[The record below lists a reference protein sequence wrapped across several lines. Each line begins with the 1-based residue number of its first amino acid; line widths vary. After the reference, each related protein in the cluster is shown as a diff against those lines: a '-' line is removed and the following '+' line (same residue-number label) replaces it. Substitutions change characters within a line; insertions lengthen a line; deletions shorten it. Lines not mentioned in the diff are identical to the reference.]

1 MYILGISGQNRSA
14 AAALLRD
21 GVPVAAIEEEKLVRH
36 RSSTAIGSD
45 GLPVNAIAW
54 CLDQAGIGID
64 DIDLVTSDYR
74 PLRILKRQRI
84 FQRRFVEA
92 EGGRLDFEAASRKE
106 YRDRMIA
113 LERIRAL
120 NFGSRRTLTV
130 DHQLAHA
137 AGTFYQSGLDRAAIM
152 ILSGKGDYV
161 SLAIGIGEGNRIK
174 LHTRIEFPQS
184 LGWLYSRVNEH
195 LDFQSGGEYLTQ
207 WLSTTGEP
215 EFLQSFSKMIG
226 SDRTGMPAIDLSY
239 LNLTERP
246 DGAFS
251 ERFYREFGG
260 RATNR
265 RPIDGFIAPEIPG
278 VKGSRSTGEHQT
290 AWHRNM
296 AASFQQRIEDV
307 VLAAAEKVR
316 SDHQID
322 ALCLGGGVAS
332 NSLLISRLEREG
344 GFRDLF
350 CPPAPGNSGNCI
362 GSALYAYHQHVD
374 AACRPLQSAFI
385 GPEYPDSEVKP
396 VLDNCKLRYRYLSTE
411 EKLLEEV
418 VEMLV
423 DGTIVAWFQGRAE
436 FGPRSLGARSILANP
451 MLSYV
456 NENLNVYLKHRDPWR
471 PFAVSVPEE
480 RASEF
485 FEDVSRLNGYLLNVS
500 RIRSDKSALV
510 PSVCFAGG
518 KVRVHTVSRASN
530 RLFWNLLT
538 RFGDKTGIPLLI
550 NTSFNLFGEP
560 IVCTPR
566 DAVRSFYCSGID
578 ALVINRF
585 LIQK

>member
-14 AAALLRD
+14 AAALLHD

-74 PLRILKRQRI
+74 PLRILKRQRT

-120 NFGSRRTLTV
+120 NFDNRRTLTV
-130 DHQLAHA
+130 DHQMAHA

-161 SLAIGIGEGNRIK
+161 SLAIGIGEGSRIK

-226 SDRTGMPAIDLSY
+226 SDRTGMPAIELSY
-239 LNLTERP
+239 LNLTGRP

-251 ERFYREFGG
+251 ERFYQEFGG

-265 RPIDGFIAPEIPG
+265 RQGGIAPEFPG
-278 VKGSRSTGEHQT
+278 VKVGRTTGAHQT
-290 AWHRNM
+290 AWRRNM

-307 VLAAAEKVR
+307 VLAAAEKIR

-374 AACRPLQSAFI
+374 AVCRPLQSAFI
-385 GPEYPDSEVKP
+385 GPEYPDTEVKP

-411 EKLLEEV
+411 DKLLEEV
-418 VEMLV
+418 AEMLV